1 MYVLQENE
9 MSKRN
14 YLIIGDAAVVTSDH
28 FMATGLLHASLA
40 AGKIAVLTEDCT
52 GLLKV
57 RKYIYLSASDC
68 MFDLIAGVIPSGS
81 VLFLLYEDAQSDLF
95 GPVRMLSSLISVP
108 FVIVSC
114 SHGNLC
120 EDLFYIA
127 RTPYEY
133 RGHVPAVR
141 KFSEVETEV
150 FFLALNGLDR
160 RAIAE
165 LTGKGLK
172 NIYNYHRL
180 LSIKLGVRNL
190 SHFIMTVSPVKEDFL
205 DKIHV
210 LFKYRIDWPHESP
223 YS

>member
-1 MYVLQENE
+1 

-14 YLIIGDAAVVTSDH
+14 YMIIRDAAVVTSDH

-40 AGKIAVLTEDCT
+40 AGRIAVLTEDISS
-52 GLLKV
+52 LAKV
-57 RKYIYLSASDC
+57 KKYIYLSAPDC

-81 VLFLLYEDAQSDLF
+81 GLFLLNVDAQSDLF
-95 GPVRMLSSLISVP
+95 GPVRMLSSLTSVP

-114 SHGNLC
+114 THDTLC
-120 EDLFYIA
+120 EALFNIA
-127 RTPYEY
+127 STPYEFKN
-133 RGHVPAVR
+133 HVPAVR
-141 KFSEVETEV
+141 KFSAVETEV

-160 RAIAE
+160 RTIAE

-180 LSIKLGVRNL
+180 LSVKLGVRNL

-205 DKIHV
+205 DKIRV
-210 LFKYRIDWPHESP
+210 LFKYRGK
-223 YS
+223 